1 MLRLS
6 LSQEVGEEGEEGEE
20 GADMNMHGEDRS
32 RDEGRTRESRPEA
45 AGGGDGTRA
54 PQPQQQEEQRRLSL
68 TSPLV
73 RRPSICLSSQT
84 ALSCPHLIASCS
96 SSLE

>member
-45 AGGGDGTRA
+45 AGGAATTLAHQSSR
-54 PQPQQQEEQRRLSL
+54 P
-68 TSPLV
+68 SPLDL
-73 RRPSICLSSQT
+73 PLFANSIIVSSPYR
-84 ALSCPHLIASCS
+84 LLLFIS
-96 SSLE
+96 